1 MIYIIYCVS
10 SNKCRM
16 SNKCSR
22 LISTTPLSIHI
33 EMIASLSLSLS
44 LPTYANSPLKAILS
58 GVTSKSNCVEVTRDT
73 EST

>member
-44 LPTYANSPLKAILS
+44 PDICKFTIKGHIERSHF
-58 GVTSKSNCVEVTRDT
+58 
-73 EST
+73 

>member
-33 EMIASLSLSLS
+33 EMIASLSLSP
-44 LPTYANSPLKAILS
+44 PTYTNSPVKAILS